1 MDFDIKKY
9 LRSDQDSLEIYH
21 PIKPFDVLAEEIGVP
36 VDKLVKL
43 DANENLYGPIQ
54 EIRDAISKADL
65 HIYPDPGQVKLRRA
79 IGEFLHVPEDS
90 VIGGSGADDII
101 DILIRLVDPPAII
114 VPTPTFGMYSF
125 LGKINRSKIVDV
137 PRGPAPHFEAYYDQ
151 IERLVRDHA
160 PNGEVGRVMVML
172 TSPNNPTGGVLM
184 PSQVEKFCN
193 LGCMIVLD
201 EAYAEFATEG
211 VVGGA
216 GGGARAS

>member
-1 MDFDIKKY
+1 
-9 LRSDQDSLEIYH
+9 
-21 PIKPFDVLAEEIGVP
+21 
-36 VDKLVKL
+36 
-43 DANENLYGPIQ
+43 
-54 EIRDAISKADL
+54 
-65 HIYPDPGQVKLRRA
+65 
-79 IGEFLHVPEDS
+79 
-90 VIGGSGADDII
+90 
-101 DILIRLVDPPAII
+101 
-114 VPTPTFGMYSF
+114 MYSF